1 MYFIEAVMQR
11 SVPLAAGDGDAVSVH
26 GQHSNLR

>member
-1 MYFIEAVMQR
+1 MYFIEAVVQI
-11 SVPLAAGDGDAVSVH
+11 SVPLAAGDGDAVSLY